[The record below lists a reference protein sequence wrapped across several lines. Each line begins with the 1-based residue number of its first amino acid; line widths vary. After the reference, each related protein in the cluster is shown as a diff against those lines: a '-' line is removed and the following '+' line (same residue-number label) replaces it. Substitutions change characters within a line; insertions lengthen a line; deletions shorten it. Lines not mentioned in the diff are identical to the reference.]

1 MFLIYV
7 VLNHAPLTDNLFA
20 LVVCVVLVIRQEKL
34 LVPSGD
40 TEILPG
46 DLLVIAAKAFEN
58 RANLTLQEVKMTA
71 KHRFCGKALRE
82 VETPPRHAGG
92 DGPPGKADDHSGR
105 QHPAAGGRYSGDGP
119 LLKNWR

>member
-1 MFLIYV
+1 M
-7 VLNHAPLTDNLFA
+7 TDNLFA

-82 VETPPRHAGG
+82 VETPPGTLVVMVRR
-92 DGPPGKADDHSGR
+92 GR
-105 QHPAAGGRYSGDGP
+105 QTIIPDGSTR
-119 LLKNWR
+119 LQASYW